1 MIPPFFSLIFLSFS
15 RVVVLCIIHY
25 NIEGFETMIKIALVE
40 DEKKAADDLSAMLK
54 RYSHENAIDFEIAW
68 FSDAMKFLSSE
79 TTKYDIVFM
88 DIQMPNM
95 NGMEAAKEMRK
106 TSPNNVLIFV
116 TDLAQYAIRGYE
128 VDAMDF
134 IVKPV
139 IYSHLSLRLEKLI
152 KILSQQKE
160 ERITVKSSDG
170 MQVFPLSEILYVE
183 IMNHK
188 LIYHTLKGDYF
199 TTGSLNE
206 IEKKL
211 EKFNFSRC
219 NHCYLVN
226 LRHVSHVDKFTVFV
240 GKDSLIISRNKKK
253 QFMDELTDYLGKYN

>member
-1 MIPPFFSLIFLSFS
+1 
-15 RVVVLCIIHY
+15 
-25 NIEGFETMIKIALVE
+25 MIKIAIVE
-40 DEKKAADDLSAMLK
+40 DEKKAADDLTAMLK

-68 FSDAMKFLSSE
+68 FSNGENFLSS
-79 TTKYDIVFM
+79 DMRDFNIVFM

-95 NGMEAAKEMRK
+95 NGMTAAKEMRK
-106 TSPNNVLIFV
+106 SSPDNVLIFV

-139 IYSHLSLRLEKLI
+139 NYSHLSLRLEKLI
-152 KILSQQKE
+152 KILSQQNE
-160 ERITVKSSDG
+160 EKITVKSGDG
-170 MQVFPLSEILYVE
+170 IQVFSLSEILYVE

-188 LIYHTLKGDYF
+188 LIYHTLKGNF
-199 TTGSLNE
+199 STTGSLNE

-211 EKFNFSRC
+211 EPFNFSRC

-226 LRHVSHVDKFTVFV
+226 LRHVSHVDKFTLFV
-240 GKDSLIISRNKKK
+240 GNESLIISRNKKK
-253 QFMDELTDYLGKYN
+253 QFMDDLTDYLGKYN